1 MPFSGL
7 ILFSAIL
14 LPLVYFQRLLHREIQ
29 YILQVFTRDSV
40 WTIRLFSL
48 LFIPGVALHELSH
61 LFVAWALRV
70 RTGKISIVP
79 APLPDGR
86 LQLGYVET
94 ARSDIFRDS
103 LIGLAPM
110 VSGSVVIAVL
120 GVNFMQLDTL
130 WNVLVNGQFNL
141 FLMGLRLMP
150 QIPDF
155 YLWSYFVFTV
165 SSTMM
170 PSESDRDAWLPLG
183 LWVAVLITLAV
194 FAGAGDWM
202 LTNLAPLLNNFLN
215 TVSTLLGLS
224 LMLHILLLLPITLIR
239 RLLFRVTGFYSR

>member
-1 MPFSGL
+1 
-7 ILFSAIL
+7 
-14 LPLVYFQRLLHREIQ
+14 
-29 YILQVFTRDSV
+29 
-40 WTIRLFSL
+40 
-48 LFIPGVALHELSH
+48 
-61 LFVAWALRV
+61 
-70 RTGKISIVP
+70 
-79 APLPDGR
+79 
-86 LQLGYVET
+86 
-94 ARSDIFRDS
+94 
-103 LIGLAPM
+103 
-110 VSGSVVIAVL
+110 
-120 GVNFMQLDTL
+120 
-130 WNVLVNGQFNL
+130 GQFNL